1 MNTYTIRITKA
12 DNTYAN
18 YIVEAQNLFFAK
30 IQVRNA
36 YFRDNPSA
44 DTNIKLS
51 LTETF
56 EKVEVVFFKE
66 KCSGSLELFV
76 LSGSCGLVSIIF
88 DNKVYIVNIGDS
100 RAIMSMN
107 NGEK

>member
-1 MNTYTIRITKA
+1 MKTWTKISYSA
-12 DNTYAN
+12 VFDDHGGEGCSFFLN
-18 YIVEAQNLFFAK
+18 YLIENKNFPF
-30 IQVRNA
+30 
-36 YFRDNPSA
+36 Y
-44 DTNIKLS
+44 IKLS